1 MTEREPEPAE
11 ASVDGPGRGPAGPQL
26 VSRWWPPLTAL
37 ACAAVLALA
46 AYAGAPALAAAVLLL
61 SALLIWGWPLLLD
74 LPAPR
79 GTLAAL
85 GLAALM
91 CDGAVV
97 LTTDEP
103 LLDWLALAVA
113 GGVLTA
119 FVHQLIRTDGRP
131 RLVESLSGEVM
142 GVALLACAAALI
154 ALPRTKG
161 GADAVLALCVAAAAT
176 AVVELLPFPERL
188 LAFPSAVAAAAA
200 GGVAAGFARHTPTDF
215 GVVLG
220 LAFAVAAIVLRR
232 MFMARPVQAFL
243 PAAVSMAVAPIA
255 ASGIVTYVLARL
267 FIG

>member
-1 MTEREPEPAE
+1 MTEREPEAAE
-11 ASVDGPGRGPAGPQL
+11 ASTDVPGAEPAGPVL
-26 VSRWWPPLTAL
+26 VSRWWPPLTAV
-37 ACAAVLALA
+37 AMAAVLALA
-46 AYAGAPALAAAVLLL
+46 AYAGTEPLGAAVLLL

-79 GTLAAL
+79 GTMAAL
-85 GLAALM
+85 GAAAVM
-91 CDGAVV
+91 CDVAVV
-97 LTTDEP
+97 LTKDEP
-103 LLDWLALAVA
+103 LLDWLALAAA

-119 FVHQLIRTDGRP
+119 FVHQLLRTDGRP

-142 GVALLACAAALI
+142 GVALLVCAAALI

-161 GADAVLALCVAAAAT
+161 GADAVLALCAAAA
-176 AVVELLPFPERL
+176 AASIVELMPFPERL
-188 LAFPSAVAAAAA
+188 LAFPTVVAAAAA
-200 GGVAAGFARHTPTDF
+200 GGVAAGFAAHTPTDF

-220 LAFAVAAIVLRR
+220 LAFAVASIVLRR